1 MPKTKY
7 PIFKCLHRGEKG
19 FTLIELLVVI
29 AILGIIAAVV
39 VLNITGFFGRGKEEA
54 ANTESH
60 QVQTAIV
67 AYMAGGV
74 SAVNV
79 TGTVGPGDNIPTGA
93 NVTTESVWKYLL
105 NPGLLQ
111 ADYTVTSG
119 VITNAG
125 PIANSK
131 WEGCT
136 WNITVGMWNC
146 P

>member
-1 MPKTKY
+1 MTKTKY

-39 VLNITGFFGRGKEEA
+39 ALNISGFMGQGKEEA

-60 QVQTAIV
+60 QVQTAVV
-67 AYMAGGV
+67 AYLAAGGNTT
-74 SAVNV
+74 S
-79 TGTVGPGDNIPTGA
+79 GTVGPLTNIPSGYNSTQD
-93 NVTTESVWKYLL
+93 SVHKYLL

-111 ADYTVTSG
+111 ADYSITSG
-119 VITNAG
+119 LITGASL
-125 PIANSK
+125 ITDSK
-131 WEGCT
+131 WSGCG
-136 WNITVGMWNC
+136 WNATDGAWVC

>member
-39 VLNITGFFGRGKEEA
+39 ALNISGFMGQGKEEA

-60 QVQTAIV
+60 QVQTAVV
-67 AYMAGGV
+67 AYLAAGGNTT
-74 SAVNV
+74 S
-79 TGTVGPGDNIPTGA
+79 GTVGPGTDMPSG
-93 NVTTESVWKYLL
+93 NVTNSVHDYLL

-111 ADYTVTSG
+111 ANYAITSG
-119 VITNAG
+119 LITG
-125 PIANSK
+125 ANITSDSK
-131 WEGCT
+131 WSNCAWNGTEGAWQCS
-136 WNITVGMWNC
+136 
-146 P
+146 

>member
-39 VLNITGFFGRGKEEA
+39 ALNISGFMGQGKEEA

-60 QVQTAIV
+60 QVQTAVV
-67 AYMAGGV
+67 AYLAAGGNYT
-74 SAVNV
+74 S
-79 TGTVGPGDNIPTGA
+79 GTVGPATDMPPGA
-93 NVTTESVWKYLL
+93 SNTTNSVHKFLL

-111 ADYTVTSG
+111 ADYTIASG
-119 VITNAG
+119 LITGASLITG
-125 PIANSK
+125 SK
-131 WEGCT
+131 WAGCS
-136 WNITVGMWNC
+136 WNTTNGAWDC

>member
-39 VLNITGFFGRGKEEA
+39 ALNISGFMGQGKEEA

-60 QVQTAIV
+60 QVQTAVV
-67 AYMAGGV
+67 AYMADQNLSTWSG
-74 SAVNV
+74 S
-79 TGTVGPGDNIPTGA
+79 VGPN
-93 NVTTESVWKYLL
+93 TTAGPEPYLL
-105 NPGLLQ
+105 NPALLQ
-111 ADYTVTSG
+111 AVYTVTNATLSG
-119 VITNAG
+119 ASL
-125 PIANSK
+125 IANSK
-131 WEGCT
+131 WNGCNFTSGT
-136 WNITVGMWNC
+136 WDC